1 MSAKIILILVTV
13 FSAFS
18 LTAAEGQLANSLP
31 ADAEAAWK
39 EVENASKPP
48 LPPAEWA
55 GKAPTEEQRK
65 EFYLSLAAKSE
76 IVADKAKEFYTRFP
90 SHAKATEAKERE
102 QTFRRQATQFRGSNI
117 AEEKL
122 SPEEESFR
130 QKMNDV
136 QKRALG
142 KRDPS
147 KSDNGM
153 ADVIK
158 EMEAGLREVMK
169 EFPERPEPWQQLLNA
184 AEYAPKK
191 EDQLRILGDIVN
203 AKAAD
208 EETIARAKAAI
219 RAVGALGHPLEM
231 SFTASDGRKVDVQ
244 KMNGKVVLV
253 DFWASWCGPC
263 IASLPEV
270 IDLHKKYNAKGFEII
285 GINMDKDQRLM
296 EQVVNKFKMPW
307 PQYFDGKGWGTKF
320 ALEYNISAIPS
331 VWLVDKK
338 GILRTMNAR
347 ENMEKQITD
356 LLAEEI

>member
-1 MSAKIILILVTV
+1 MNAKLVILLLFT
-13 FSAFS
+13 AFS
-18 LTAAEGQLANSLP
+18 LTMGAAQTAKSLP
-31 ADAEAAWK
+31 ADAETAWK
-39 EVENASKPP
+39 DVENASKPP

-55 GKAPTEEQRK
+55 SKAPTEEQRK
-65 EFYLSLAAKSE
+65 EFYLSLADKSE

-90 SHAKATEAKERE
+90 DHPKAAEARQRE
-102 QTFRRQATQFRGSNI
+102 QTFRRQATQFRGSNS
-117 AEEKL
+117 APEKL

-130 QKMNDV
+130 QKMNEV
-136 QKRALG
+136 QKRALE
-142 KRDPS
+142 KRDES
-147 KSDNGM
+147 KPDNGM

-158 EMEAGLREVMK
+158 EMERGLRDVMK
-169 EFPERPEPWQQLLNA
+169 EFPERPEPWQQLLAA

-191 EDQLRILGDIVN
+191 EDQLRILGDIVA
-203 AKAAD
+203 AKAAGD
-208 EETIARAKAAI
+208 ETIARAKAAI
-219 RAVGALGHPLEM
+219 RAIGAVGHPLEM

-244 KMNGKVVLV
+244 KMKGKVVLV

-270 IDLHKKYNAKGFEII
+270 IDLHKKYNSKGFEII
-285 GINMDKDQRLM
+285 GINMDKDQHLM
-296 EQVVNKFKMPW
+296 EQVVHKFKMPW

-320 ALEYNISAIPS
+320 ALEYNINAIPS

-347 ENMEKQITD
+347 ENMEQQITD